1 MDKPA
6 LEKMLKMTEQDSETD
21 AIMGLRGVQGG
32 FKAEGLTLAEAILFA
47 FDNIAVMKQRKPAV
61 TIDQKPAVP
70 AAPAAPPPVTTS
82 GMPNCKMPKPGHIEL
97 VAPGKISGLVVALPG
112 AAADHAETIAFNL
125 KDALVAAV
133 INKSR
138 FKLKLIDDKNI
149 RGEIIETFLQAEYER
164 AGMAVVRVWGNVRG
178 EVAATATVLR
188 KAVADAFPDLY
199 GA

>member
-1 MDKPA
+1 MDKPG

-21 AIMGLRGVQGG
+21 AIMGLRGIQGG

-47 FDNIAVMKQRKPAV
+47 FDNVAVMKQRRPAPV
-61 TIDQKPAVP
+61 IDQKA
-70 AAPAAPPPVTTS
+70 AAPVAPPPVTTS
-82 GMPNCKMPKPGHIEL
+82 GMPNCKMPKPGHVEL
-97 VAPGKISGLVVALPG
+97 LAPGKTSGLVVALPG
-112 AAADHAETIAFNL
+112 AAADHAESIAFNL
-125 KDALVAAV
+125 KDALVAAI

-138 FKLKLIDDKNI
+138 FKLKLVDDKNV

-164 AGMAVVRVWGNVRG
+164 AGMAVVRIWGNVRG

-199 GA
+199 GT